1 MKTQKAKH
9 KYIYFN
15 NASSTPDYTK
25 IINPN
30 YFFEDDFQASTLKI
44 HQKSIKNKTKV
55 EEARILTANLLK
67 IAPNSLFFTPN
78 GTYANNL
85 AINSIPQST
94 KAAVSSIFEHPSV
107 LITLKNKCQQ
117 LNIPLL
123 YVDLEQDSGIN
134 LQNFKKLLQKHPY
147 SFISLSHINRLTGR
161 QLPISRISKIC
172 HKNKSIFHSDM
183 SHSLAKYDI
192 NLKKLGVDMVTS
204 SGTTLGAKPGVG
216 FIFSKIKIKPIIFG
230 AKNEYSIV
238 PGSENIE
245 AITSFA
251 NTLKFFSE
259 KHLFY
264 KDKATEL
271 KNYLKNNLD
280 KKKIEYKTYGFSETH
295 FSPYMINLELPQ
307 INDINNLLIKLDLN
321 NFAIGNGTSKKQNM
335 QKNILLSFNIENNK
349 YEIEQFVSI
358 LKNLLN

>member
-204 SGTTLGAKPGVG
+204 SGTTLG
-216 FIFSKIKIKPIIFG
+216 
-230 AKNEYSIV
+230 
-238 PGSENIE
+238 
-245 AITSFA
+245 
-251 NTLKFFSE
+251 
-259 KHLFY
+259 
-264 KDKATEL
+264 D
-271 KNYLKNNLD
+271 YLKNNLD